1 LLEEVH
7 IDQGKLR
14 GQEWEGV
21 VDSLWNQVGHD
32 VGLYLS
38 HFSQRLG
45 TFSLRVV
52 SFLFFCQAKL
62 QKRSEDLE
70 NSSSSLALVLKL
82 LFIQALKKDIE
93 QFPIRRLHRPVL
105 DSEEFI
111 DLVDFWLDFYNLS
124 SFSSWN

>member
-14 GQEWEGV
+14 GQEWEGI
-21 VDSLWNQVGHD
+21 VDGLWDQVGHD

-38 HFSQRLG
+38 HLSQRIG
-45 TFSLRVV
+45 VFSLRFVC
-52 SFLFFCQAKL
+52 FLFFCQTKL
-62 QKRSEDLE
+62 QERSEDFE
-70 NSSSSLALVLKL
+70 NGSSSLALVLKL
-82 LFIQALKKDIE
+82 LLIQALKKNIE

-105 DSEEFI
+105 DSEELI